1 MKKLVLFSLL
11 SLSYFTASAQSVESK
26 STTDSTMVYVEQWE
40 YKTIYVFNTHT
51 YAKQG
56 EVEFAGLK
64 DAESLN
70 KFGREGWELVAVT
83 PIVAEPMGNNR
94 TYTQKLLFTFK
105 RRLQPKR

>member
-1 MKKLVLFSLL
+1 MSLAFI
-11 SLSYFTASAQSVESK
+11 SASAHSNEDKTS
-26 STTDSTMVYVEQWE
+26 TDSTMVYIEQWE
-40 YKTIYVFNTHT
+40 YKTVYCYNTHA

-83 PIVAEPMGNNR
+83 PIIAEPMGNNR

-105 RRLQPKR
+105 RRLQPKS